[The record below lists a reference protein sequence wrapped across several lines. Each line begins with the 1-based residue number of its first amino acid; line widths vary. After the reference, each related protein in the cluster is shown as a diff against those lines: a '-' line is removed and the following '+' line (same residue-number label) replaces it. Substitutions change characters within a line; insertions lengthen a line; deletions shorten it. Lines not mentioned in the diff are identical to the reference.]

1 MTQDFDRFTSRK
13 LNIGC
18 GFDVR
23 PGYVN
28 VDLQAFHKPDIV
40 ASVLDLSMISPNW
53 AEELVASD
61 LLEHIGRNKTL
72 SALCEWNRV
81 LRTGGRMWLR
91 TTYLPGLLKRM
102 AHPWFGDLKSH
113 KALINDAFSTQAY
126 EGDFHFTA
134 FTEKLMRFYVWA
146 AGFEMKDLSVQDEW
160 LFVVEADK
168 VIDYSFADLMGERIT
183 DEDFISQLYQRLL
196 FREPDQEGLNGKL
209 GLISIG
215 KSRLDILRG
224 ILGSEEREEKLIERA
239 PSFGLLYDRS

>member
-1 MTQDFDRFTSRK
+1 MTLDLDRFGTRK

-23 PGYVN
+23 QGYIN
-28 VDLQAFHKPDIV
+28 VDLQGFHKPDIV
-40 ASVLDLSMISPNW
+40 ASVLDLNMISPNW
-53 AEELVASD
+53 AEELIASD
-61 LLEHIGRNKTL
+61 LLEHIGRSKTL

-81 LRTGGRMWLR
+81 LIIGGRMWLR

-102 AHPWFGDLKSH
+102 SHPWFGDLKSH

-146 AGFEMKDLSVQDEW
+146 AGFEMKSLTVQDEW

-168 VIDYSFADLMGERIT
+168 VLDYSFADLMNDDLPDQE
-183 DEDFISQLYQRLL
+183 FVSQLYHRLL
-196 FREPDQEGLNGKL
+196 YRDADQEGLCGKL
-209 GLISIG
+209 DLIASG
-215 KSRLDILRG
+215 TSRLAIVRG
-224 ILGSEEREEKLIERA
+224 FLASDEREEKMIERA
-239 PSFGLLYDRS
+239 PTFNLCYDAS